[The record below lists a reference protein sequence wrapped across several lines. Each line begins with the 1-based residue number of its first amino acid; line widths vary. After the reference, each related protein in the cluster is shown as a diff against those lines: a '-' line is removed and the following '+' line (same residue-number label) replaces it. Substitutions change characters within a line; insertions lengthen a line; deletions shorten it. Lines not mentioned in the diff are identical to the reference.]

1 MQSSHPIA
9 DTWRQTVATDTPLLE
24 LRPSGW
30 NFFWHWVFFFLI
42 IPPIIALTKRASLV
56 LRIYPDR
63 LTLETGLF
71 SKRILELYIT
81 DIRTIEIEQS
91 FMQRLLNIGTVSIDT
106 AAPDD
111 DELTA
116 HGIPNPLH
124 VRDLVQDLRR
134 KTPRTND

>member
-1 MQSSHPIA
+1 M
-9 DTWRQTVATDTPLLE
+9 ATDTPLLE